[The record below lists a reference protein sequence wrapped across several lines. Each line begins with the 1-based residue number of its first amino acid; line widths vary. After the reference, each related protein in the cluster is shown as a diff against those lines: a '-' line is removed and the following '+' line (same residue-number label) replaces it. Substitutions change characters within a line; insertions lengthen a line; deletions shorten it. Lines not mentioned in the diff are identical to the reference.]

1 MKSSKLLFLAISHNA
16 SINHDHKFL
25 WIFFN
30 IFMSFLSQ
38 LNKSCVEIW
47 QYLWQC
53 LWSIMVWPKFH
64 LSDNR
69 AMLIKSHV
77 SYFLFWIDTRIS
89 WNEHDSILFV
99 SYEILHSKLIAR
111 IIIKCSLCSCHLF
124 KLFVGQQR
132 KLSSINKHQ

>member
-1 MKSSKLLFLAISHNA
+1 MT
-16 SINHDHKFL
+16 INFCKF
-25 WIFFN
+25 FFN

-64 LSDNR
+64 LSDNT

-111 IIIKCSLCSCHLF
+111 IIIKCSLCSCQWQ
-124 KLFVGQQR
+124 VVTS
-132 KLSSINKHQ
+132 LSFLLANKENYPLLINANNICN